1 MNRQNGGETA
11 NRKKLTAEDIT
22 ADTFIKDIFADY
34 PALKDQMEEISPKF
48 KMLKTPLAR
57 LLLSKVTI
65 KIASERTGLEV
76 ADLLAEIKNRIR

>member
-48 KMLKTPLAR
+48 KMLKTPLAC

>member
-57 LLLSKVTI
+57 LLLSKATI